1 MWAGPGEAELGSR
14 SPHGSKSGARS
25 AAWSRDARGRGWGAC
40 TAAAWRL
47 VSVQTEVGPRLRK
60 SSPVWVPSGPR
71 PTGPWLEVPENWEV
85 GCHGDHVDSRYGDSS
100 VRRDPVV
107 EEKPRGTG
115 VLSPSTPG
123 FGFHGNSVRVCVCVG
138 GVSPSCLGWSLEQG
152 VRLGKG
158 VACFHGDSCCTEG
171 WVAVG
176 SFKEGG
182 FRGGGSGWG
191 QPKEL

>member
-1 MWAGPGEAELGSR
+1 MGTTLTVVMATARCAETLWWRKSLGGQVFCHLR
-14 SPHGSKSGARS
+14 HQG
-25 AAWSRDARGRGWGAC
+25 
-40 TAAAWRL
+40 L
-47 VSVQTEVGPRLRK
+47 VSTATVYV
-60 SSPVWVPSGPR
+60 
-71 PTGPWLEVPENWEV
+71 
-85 GCHGDHVDSRYGDSS
+85 C
-100 VRRDPVV
+100 
-107 EEKPRGTG
+107 
-115 VLSPSTPG
+115 
-123 FGFHGNSVRVCVCVG
+123 VCVCVG

-158 VACFHGDSCCTEG
+158 VACFHGDTCCTEG